1 MPKKFSYTSEGF
13 LTTINQELAAGR
25 TNAHSQ
31 VARISVTSISPT
43 SPTQL
48 NVVMSDSSVTASFP
62 HDRASIHSQ
71 PNPCSAEL
79 VKPKTEKCGSIHLW
93 GPRPLTRPPRG

>member
-1 MPKKFSYTSEGF
+1 M
-13 LTTINQELAAGR
+13 INQELAAGR
-25 TNAHSQ
+25 TDAHSQPSQ

-48 NVVMSDSSVTASFP
+48 NVVMSDSSVTTSFL
-62 HDRASIHSQ
+62 HDRASIHSQQ

-79 VKPKTEKCGSIHLW
+79 VKPKTEKCGSVYLR